1 MNYLKQTLL
10 SRRTNMRNFIMSL
23 TIAALLVGL
32 SFYTLVQSSKQYDTV
47 YQSNS
52 SMISLH
58 KLDNANA
65 ENDSY

>member
-1 MNYLKQTLL
+1 MK
-10 SRRTNMRNFIMSL
+10 NFIMAL

-32 SFYTLVQSSKQYDTV
+32 VFYTLVQSTKQYDTV
-47 YQSNS
+47 YDSNN

-65 ENDSY
+65 LDDSY

>member
-1 MNYLKQTLL
+1 MKH
-10 SRRTNMRNFIMSL
+10 FIMAL

-32 SFYTLVQSSKQYDTV
+32 VFYTLVQSAKQYDTI

-58 KLDNANA
+58 KLEYSNVVD
-65 ENDSY
+65 DSY

>member
-1 MNYLKQTLL
+1 MKQ
-10 SRRTNMRNFIMSL
+10 FIIAL

-32 SFYTLVQSSKQYDTV
+32 VFYTLIQASKQYDTV

-58 KLDNANA
+58 KLEYSDAVD
-65 ENDSY
+65 DSY

>member
-1 MNYLKQTLL
+1 MMYLVTLL
-10 SRRTNMRNFIMSL
+10 LRVVNMKNFIMAL

-32 SFYTLVQSSKQYDTV
+32 VFYTLVQSSKQYDAV
-47 YQSNS
+47 YKSND

-65 ENDSY
+65 ADDSY

>member
-23 TIAALLVGL
+23 TRAALLVGL

>member
-1 MNYLKQTLL
+1 MMHLVTLL
-10 SRRTNMRNFIMSL
+10 LRRINMKNFIMAL

-32 SFYTLVQSSKQYDTV
+32 VFYTLVQSSKQYDTV

-65 ENDSY
+65 ADDSY